1 MSEGFLKLLVE
12 QVYRSLY
19 RQQFKMHTKGV
30 FMQSHTKMRNMLLE
44 TVQSDSYY
52 KIIDYLAELCYLEYK
67 TRFVRDGC

>member
-30 FMQSHTKMRNMLLE
+30 FHAISHKNEEHAIGNCTK
-44 TVQSDSYY
+44 
-52 KIIDYLAELCYLEYK
+52 
-67 TRFVRDGC
+67 